1 MKGRIH
7 TDKAQVKVNGKDHYV
22 IDSMDSGTKYDL
34 ATTFTEH
41 RSEKMCGKHFRKLKD
56 KVGEQIKERWEREKD
71 KPPRE
76 RKLITFVSDGFEGY
90 KIGFAHYFHRFA
102 KLVFGVPIGSK
113 KHGVKHNNNAIGR
126 HNEDYKQRL

>member
-1 MKGRIH
+1 VKGRIH

-76 RKLITFVSDGFEGY
+76 RKLITFVSDLSLMDLR
-90 KIGFAHYFHRFA
+90 AT
-102 KLVFGVPIGSK
+102 KLALLITSIDLQSLYLAFQLAVR
-113 KHGVKHNNNAIGR
+113 NM
-126 HNEDYKQRL
+126 E